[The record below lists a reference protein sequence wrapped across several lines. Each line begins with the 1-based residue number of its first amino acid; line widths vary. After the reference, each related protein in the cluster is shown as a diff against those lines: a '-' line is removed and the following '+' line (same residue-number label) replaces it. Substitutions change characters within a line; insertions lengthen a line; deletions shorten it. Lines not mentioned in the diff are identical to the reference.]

1 MSNLNIKVAQRDHYI
16 NRIRSIDQHVE
27 KFLNK
32 NKVEVKKTPKINLTI
47 GNLDVNTMNSEELDK
62 LTEDIQEDTGDIV
75 DQLK

>member
-27 KFLNK
+27 NFLNK